1 MCRKLSGLAALAAA
15 ILLMP
20 VAALAQA
27 PPDLDYVSGAGF
39 WQGEE
44 DRAEGMG
51 PGSVGVR
58 VTAPLGG
65 GDEFDYRRQSD
76 GHGFHAVEVCLAV
89 EGNRA
94 WMLLAVDHSN
104 LPTIPVGTL
113 LPAYAEDNGDGQ
125 SDLFDLDPPFVG
137 DAGTCGRTVD
147 FDADPIRGNLDIH
160 DRDPFLGPF

>member
-1 MCRKLSGLAALAAA
+1 MYRKLSALAALAAG

-20 VAALAQA
+20 VAAVAQA
-27 PPDLDYVSGAGF
+27 PPMLDYVSGAGF
-39 WQGEE
+39 WQATGV
-44 DRAEGMG
+44 DDPG
-51 PGSVGVR
+51 PGSVGLR
-58 VTAPLGG
+58 VTAPGGG

-76 GHGFHAVEVCLAV
+76 GRGFHAVEVCLSV

-94 WMLLAVDHSN
+94 WMLLAVQESN

-137 DAGTCGRTVD
+137 DVGTCGRTVA
-147 FDADPIRGNLDIH
+147 FDPDPVRGNLDIH
-160 DRDPFLGPF
+160 DRDLFLGPF